1 MPEEANTELRDRRQT
16 LYAYLEPLWPG
27 RRVLEVGRAGGAE
40 LLRSM
45 GASEVVTTETD
56 ARPGDTFDV
65 VVVPD
70 GAAGVRRPGAI
81 AALRKLLRPGGRLVV
96 AAANADRPGVTGGVG
111 YYDLHSALSAHLPH
125 VQMLGMTPFAGVGV
139 VEFNGA
145 VDALRIDSRL
155 VKDPEPPVAYVALA
169 GAEPVAGLGYALVQL
184 PSGGAAGP
192 SRREEVTR
200 VSDVQAE
207 EIEELR
213 ARLRRAAED
222 RAALDTENARLRK
235 SLAEADETVMN
246 LTRRTTEEMAAV
258 ADRLAAGLRAPLEA
272 EARASAAA
280 LGEARDESDRLRVRL
295 AESDA
300 RAAAAEQRLEEVG
313 TRARDRQAALE
324 DALERQRLA
333 ENELARARRDLIR
346 MEAEARSTAAQGRAL
361 EEKDRAISERDERI
375 LRLEGEK
382 QDLLWRLA
390 ELEDKLRQAI
400 ARAVQAS
407 AGRVEPARA
416 PVEAAARATAE
427 VVPAALQAELSA
439 ARAARDR
446 ALEDFHGAASAHIA
460 EVTELKASLAEQTA
474 LVAELE
480 DQLAAA
486 EARAASSG
494 GETTTLRQTAKT
506 LEEADRSRRAR
517 LAELE
522 GKLLRFEHERK
533 AAQQSTAQND
543 VGDQR
548 LRLLEA
554 ERDRLKARVGE
565 LEAAQARAPKANGH
579 VAGGAAVAR
588 ELESIESDLRREVER
603 LEALDREPGPG
614 LAPAVAASSDPE
626 RLANTLENYRARAS
640 RLRDDLEGIRRR
652 LDSLSPS
659 EISGFL
665 EELREDLAELGG

>member
-1 MPEEANTELRDRRQT
+1 MPEEANSELRDRRQT

-27 RRVLEVGRAGGAE
+27 RRVLEVGRPGGAE

-45 GASEVVTTETD
+45 GAAEVVTSEVD
-56 ARPGDTFDV
+56 PRPGDSFDV

-81 AALRKLLRPGGRLVV
+81 AALRRLLRPGGRLVV

-111 YYDLHSALSAHLPH
+111 YYDLHAALSAHLPQ

-145 VDALRIDSRL
+145 VDALRIDARL

-169 GAEPVAGLGYALVQL
+169 GAEPVLGLGYALVQL
-184 PSGGAAGP
+184 PSAG
-192 SRREEVTR
+192 SGRREEVTR
-200 VSDVQAE
+200 VSDVQAD

-213 ARLRRAAED
+213 GRLRRAAED
-222 RAALDTENARLRK
+222 RAALDTENARLRQ
-235 SLAEADETVMN
+235 SLAEADETVMK

-280 LGEARDESDRLRVRL
+280 LTEAREESDRLRVRL
-295 AESDA
+295 AEAEA

-313 TRARDRQAALE
+313 TRAREGQSALE

-333 ENELARARRDLIR
+333 ENELARARRDVTR
-346 MEAEARSTAAQGRAL
+346 MEAELRSSTAHARAL
-361 EEKDRAISERDERI
+361 EEKQSVLPERDERI

-400 ARAVQAS
+400 ARAVQAG
-407 AGRVEPARA
+407 AGRGEPSRA
-416 PVEAAARATAE
+416 PVEGVPTRAVE
-427 VVPAALQAELSA
+427 PVPAALQAELSA
-439 ARAARDR
+439 SRQARER
-446 ALEDFHGAASAHIA
+446 ALEDFHRATATHIA

-480 DQLAAA
+480 DELAAA
-486 EARAASSG
+486 EARAASAG

-533 AAQQSTAQND
+533 AAQHSTRND
-543 VGDQR
+543 VDDQR

-565 LEAAQARAPKANGH
+565 LEAVQARAPKSNGH

-603 LEALDREPGPG
+603 LEALDRDAGAQR
-614 LAPAVAASSDPE
+614 APAAAASSDPE

-665 EELREDLAELGG
+665 EELREDLAELGA